1 MGVLASHQVGN
12 STGILSTIMIKIK
25 YNFIL
30 ISCLINNSS
39 CSCSGFRNLCECLSL
54 SVFVNIDSLSWHRG
68 RDRGDSLP
76 STDLMRKKEKTVLI
90 IYRGHFTQ
98 ITSDFCPPLDRLWSW
113 TKKGNVVCFDREM
126 QCYVGIMKLMH
137 KWKWFFDRSSA
148 SQNMLYIYVESQKG
162 IYLANSWQRYIFLIY
177 V

>member
-1 MGVLASHQVGN
+1 MGIVNKTLWLWESWSRPHIELARA
-12 STGILSTIMIKIK
+12 GILSTVMIKIK
-25 YNFIL
+25 YNLIL

-98 ITSDFCPPLDRLWSW
+98 ITSDFCPPLLDRFWSW
-113 TKKGNVVCFDREM
+113 TKKG
-126 QCYVGIMKLMH
+126 IMPC
-137 KWKWFFDRSSA
+137 A
-148 SQNMLYIYVESQKG
+148 SGNAMLFWWHDIDGTEINDSVAQ
-162 IYLANSWQRYIFLIY
+162 F
-177 V
+177 